1 MNEVIAKL
9 PRADEKL
16 TEGGL
21 SSRHLSPIFAG
32 KKTRTPLKFDFCNR
46 PE

>member
-21 SSRHLSPIFAG
+21 SSPPFESNFRG
-32 KKTRTPLKFDFCNR
+32 
-46 PE
+46 